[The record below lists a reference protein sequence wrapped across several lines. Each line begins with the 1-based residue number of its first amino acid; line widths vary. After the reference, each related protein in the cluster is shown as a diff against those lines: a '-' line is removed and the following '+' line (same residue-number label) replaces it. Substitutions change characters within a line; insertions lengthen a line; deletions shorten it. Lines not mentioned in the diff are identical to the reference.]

1 MEISHRLN
9 PLKSLRSYD
18 DRDDDFIQ
26 IYPLLSR
33 IEDIMYL
40 IRQAS
45 GNRMDYRDFEYFSDS
60 MNIVPHIWRYIELI
74 NDNKNDIEIEHISNI
89 RQYWLEFRNFLPL
102 VFKFPDEY
110 MENDSD
116 NRVIDSF
123 KTLIV
128 STIVDKED
136 TYDEQLNKLN
146 NWSRE
151 VSKIENF
158 VNFHN
163 YSSILQDND
172 VKDLNIMRILKTYI
186 LALNQV
192 IEQDYGKDTF
202 EYTEMLLSIY

>member
-102 VFKFPDEY
+102 VFKFPDGY